1 LTDIFLSY
9 GHGDV
14 AIAKQFAETFE
25 REGFTVWWDA
35 TLRSGEAFDSA
46 IETALE
52 NAKAVVVLWSKTSVQ
67 SRWVRAEATLA
78 DRSKTLIPVMI
89 EPCVRPIMFELMHT
103 IDLAHWQG
111 AADDATWL
119 SLLAEMRRFVEERT
133 SGLEMP
139 AERLRPIPRTNDS
152 CSGTDSPVEPQR
164 SIAVLPF
171 TNMSGDKEQ
180 EYFSDGLAEEIINAL
195 AQISALKVIARTSA
209 FAFKG
214 KNTDIRTIARTL
226 GVTNILEGSVRRSG
240 NRIRVTAQLITATD
254 GTHLWSE
261 RYDREMA
268 DVFAVQDEISA
279 AISSALQ
286 IKLAPQTSATPQ
298 HVPALPAYEALLK
311 ARHFHWKATAESMDQ
326 ARVYHEQAIALDP
339 QFALAH
345 AEYADYLM
353 ARAYFEL
360 SHQDEMA
367 PVTRAVA
374 QKALDLDPSLTDA
387 HGPLCSVA
395 ASYDRDWSE
404 ANRQFLLATPGGR
417 GSPLSRMNCAWAYLL
432 PSGRPNEAV
441 QQLQLAVQGDP
452 LHVTYR
458 ALLGVCLDA
467 AGRHAES
474 ESILLQTRD
483 FAPEAVL
490 PALYLTYH
498 YFCRNRLA
506 EALSLAEM
514 LFCSA
519 PWFSM
524 GLVAYAGLLT
534 GMGQAGRGKEV
545 LQRMKLGGP
554 DSNTQMATYHLFC
567 DELDLAADWFEKALD
582 SRDAN
587 ATMVLQMEIAEG
599 LRTSG
604 RWPRLKMLM
613 NLPEAA
619 TLAN

>member
-9 GHGDV
+9 GHSDV
-14 AIAKQFAETFE
+14 AIAKQFAEAFE
-25 REGFTVWWDA
+25 REGFRVWWDA

-46 IETALE
+46 IETALR

-111 AADDATWL
+111 AADDAVWL
-119 SLLAEMRRFVEERT
+119 SLLAEMRRFVEECT
-133 SGLEMP
+133 AGLETP
-139 AERLRPIPRTNDS
+139 AEQLHSAPRAKS
-152 CSGTDSPVEPQR
+152 SSSGADSPVEPQP
-164 SIAVLPF
+164 SIAILPF
-171 TNMSGDKEQ
+171 SNMSGEKEQ

-195 AQISALKVIARTSA
+195 AQIPGLKVIARTSA

-214 KNTDIRTIARTL
+214 QNTDIRTIARTL

-286 IKLAPQTSATPQ
+286 IKLAPHTLATPR

-311 ARHFHWKATAESMDQ
+311 ARHFHWKVTAEAMEQ

-345 AEYADYLM
+345 AEYAEYLM
-353 ARAYFEL
+353 ARAYFDMSHL
-360 SHQDEMA
+360 SEMA
-367 PVTRAVA
+367 PVSRAVA

-387 HGPLCSVA
+387 HGTLCSVA

-417 GSPLSRMNCAWAYLL
+417 GSPLSRMSCAFAYLL
-432 PSGRPNEAV
+432 SLGRPNEAV
-441 QQLQLAVQGDP
+441 EQLQLAVRGDP
-452 LHVTYR
+452 LHVTCR
-458 ALLGVCLDA
+458 ALLGMCLDA

-514 LFCSA
+514 LLSSA
-519 PWFSM
+519 PWYSQ
-524 GLVAYAGLLT
+524 GLVAYAGLLN
-534 GMGQAGRGKEV
+534 GVGQATRGKEV
-545 LQRMKLGGP
+545 LQRLKLDSPG
-554 DSNTQMATYHLFC
+554 SNTHMATYHLFC
-567 DELDLAADWFEKALD
+567 DELDEAADWFEKALD
-582 SRDAN
+582 NRDAD
-587 ATMVLQMEIAEG
+587 AAMVLQMEIAKG
-599 LRTSG
+599 LRAG
-604 RWPRLKMLM
+604 ARWPRLEALM

-619 TLAN
+619 TLAT